1 MIDSCRNPQRLGN
14 RLEAPNSKSLS
25 YVNGIGS
32 GHCTSQTRI
41 LIRDEVPPEVE
52 NVAENSGV
60 RKFIRS
66 FGVDGD
72 GAVAELE
79 AVDGF
84 GHIE

>member
-1 MIDSCRNPQRLGN
+1 M
-14 RLEAPNSKSLS
+14 
-25 YVNGIGS
+25 
-32 GHCTSQTRI
+32 
-41 LIRDEVPPEVE
+41 IRDEVPPEVE